1 MTGTGTV
8 AAITVFDV
16 YEWEAIDWDDPDD
29 EDGNYAHCK
38 RHGVTES
45 VVSDVLRE
53 RPVEI
58 TLSPT
63 WSDYAIAGPDYGWST
78 LWTVLFD
85 RSPKRGDWLRP
96 VTGWWSKVAEVRQW
110 EAITTRRWRGRH
122 G

>member
-1 MTGTGTV
+1 MLTESEMMVTK
-8 AAITVFDV
+8 FDAH
-16 YEWEAIDWDDPDD
+16 EWEAIDWDDPDD
-29 EDGNYAHCK
+29 KEGNYVHCK

-45 VVSDVLRE
+45 VVEDVLRE
-53 RPVEI
+53 QPVEI

-63 WSDYAIAGPDYGWST
+63 WSDYAIAGPDRGWST

-96 VTGWWSKVAEVRQW
+96 VTGWWSKKAEVRQW
-110 EAITTRRWRGRH
+110 EAITAQKWNGRH